1 MIASMLLP
9 TEELTEVIRRR
20 MDIFVYKDKVT
31 GVLYFFLE
39 RQANE
44 MEYVGRST
52 IPISVE
58 WPVRPEAESM
68 DLQQGS

>member
-1 MIASMLLP
+1 
-9 TEELTEVIRRR
+9 